1 MLMVVVQHG
10 KRKLFEIIA
19 TGNTARRFPYALHGR
34 EQQGQ
39 KNSNDG
45 NHEQRLHERE
55 RAPTAT
61 VASSCFQINHFVGNI
76 HGNCSLL
83 FRC

>member
-19 TGNTARRFPYALHGR
+19 TGNTVRRFPCTLHGW

-39 KNSNDG
+39 KNRNDR

-55 RAPTAT
+55 RAPTVT
-61 VASSCFQINHFVGNI
+61 VASDCVQINQFCWEH
-76 HGNCSLL
+76 
-83 FRC
+83 